1 MADLVS
7 DGYTKISWVPT
18 IANISAPTTTELG
31 AGTSLESITT
41 PDGLKVDPSTA
52 KVDTSNVSST
62 FNTEKVGRTSYDN
75 SITLKRQSG
84 TDTVFTTTMRKN
96 QTGYLV
102 VRRNVAATTVWAAA
116 QIVEVY
122 PSECGEPQLASPAA
136 NEVQKY
142 TVPLAMT
149 SEPDTYATV
158 AA

>member
-1 MADLVS
+1 MPDLVS

-18 IANISAPTTTELG
+18 IANIAAPTTSELN
-31 AGTSLESITT
+31 AGTSLESLTT
-41 PDGLKVDPSTA
+41 PDGLQISPSTA
-52 KVDTSNVSST
+52 KVDTSNVAST

-84 TDTVFTTTMRKN
+84 TDTVFGTTMRKN

-102 VRRNVAATTVWAAA
+102 VRRNIAATTAWASS

-122 PSECGEPQLASPAA
+122 PSETGEPQLSSPAA

-142 TVPLAMT
+142 TVPLTVT
-149 SEPDTYATV
+149 SAPNTNATV
-158 AA
+158 A